1 MFWIDLLIAASCSG
15 AGMACGWAMHAMN
28 GIAGEPITRAS
39 ARKSST
45 PNSSPAGSASP
56 ALSGPN
62 VDAKSGKQANNGS
75 GAMDPQGS
83 AESDSIAS
91 DAAADKRIDSPDV
104 LEPTPSLQAERQ
116 RISDVAERLKS
127 YAFAMAADVDAHQSK
142 VQAVNHSLNQTTEAS
157 SEAVSDAIQQLV
169 KANEAMHGQLQSAQ
183 ERIHEQA
190 LQIECAEKRATTD
203 PLTGVPNR
211 GALDQHINAR
221 HGLGCGVPTVLAM
234 LDVDHFKKFNDDFG
248 HLAGDEVLRVVAEML
263 HARLNDHGIVAR
275 FGGEEFA
282 VVLDDCDIEKAIPL
296 VEEARHAI
304 SQLSI
309 EFEDKQLHVTASGG
323 LAQLS
328 ANDDGQ
334 CESIEEW
341 MKRSDD
347 GLYQSK
353 EAGRNCGHWMDGQTP
368 VRIESGDQVKSTDPS
383 KTESDPATDSPSDAS
398 SDKVQLKTDDELSA
412 SENEEPKDVADQS
425 TADEAIAEDSNPD
438 ESISDE
444 SISDESMSDESTSD
458 QSKSDLGPLASLPDR
473 KSLAESFAEMQQRA
487 GASVTTFFMTIRCHD
502 KSSASTM
509 RSLLQVVRATLRNVD
524 RLGYQD
530 ASTLLVCMPSID
542 QETARERGQQICRSA
557 GSIGLSNPE
566 GEERAVSIGVAEC
579 VSGEDFDQVVDRSIQ
594 LTQQSRNPR
603 RDAVMFDAETVAAS

>member
-45 PNSSPAGSASP
+45 PASSPTGSASP

-62 VDAKSGKQANNGS
+62 VDAKSGKQPNNGS
-75 GAMDPQGS
+75 GAIDPQGS

-104 LEPTPSLQAERQ
+104 SEPTPTLQAERQ

-157 SEAVSDAIQQLV
+157 SEMISDAIQQLV

-190 LQIECAEKRATTD
+190 LQIECAEQRATTD

-263 HARLNDHGIVAR
+263 HDRLNDHGIVAR

-309 EFEDKQLHVTASGG
+309 EFEDKQLHVTASSG

-334 CESIEEW
+334 CVSIEEW

-368 VRIESGDQVKSTDPS
+368 VKIESGDQVKSTDSS
-383 KTESDPATDSPSDAS
+383 KTESDAATDSPTDAS
-398 SDKVQLKTDDELSA
+398 GDKVQLKTDDDLST

-425 TADEAIAEDSNPD
+425 TTDEAIAKDSNP
-438 ESISDE
+438 
-444 SISDESMSDESTSD
+444 DESMSDESKSD

-502 KSSASTM
+502 KSSASNM

-542 QETARERGQQICRSA
+542 QETARARGQQICRSA

-579 VSGEDFDQVVDRSIQ
+579 VSDDDFDHVVDRSIQ

>member
-45 PNSSPAGSASP
+45 PASSPAGSASP
-56 ALSGPN
+56 TLSGPN
-62 VDAKSGKQANNGS
+62 VDAKSGKQPNNGS

-104 LEPTPSLQAERQ
+104 SEPTPSLQAERQ

-157 SEAVSDAIQQLV
+157 SEVVSDAIQQLV

-263 HARLNDHGIVAR
+263 HDRLNDHGIVAR

-334 CESIEEW
+334 SESIEEW

-368 VRIESGDQVKSTDPS
+368 VKIESGDQVKSTDPS

-398 SDKVQLKTDDELSA
+398 SDKVQPKTDDDLSTL
-412 SENEEPKDVADQS
+412 ENEEPKDVADQS
-425 TADEAIAEDSNPD
+425 TTDEAIAEDSNPD
-438 ESISDE
+438 ES
-444 SISDESMSDESTSD
+444 MSDESKSD

-542 QETARERGQQICRSA
+542 QETARARGQQICRSA